1 MQPQGEGPVV
11 VIHSYTAAHE
21 RLGTSSVAR
30 VTASKANT
38 TITANLV
45 LAISLTSLLKLAERL
60 SLVLLRCVYEV
71 EPTPLKQGSTSLK
84 CSIFVLNVINRLAP
98 ISGKRMFQQAAEQRI
113 DRWGDATCG
122 TLPAYWRKL

>member
-1 MQPQGEGPVV
+1 MCFSRPPSRIRGCANRRSSLLCSNIQAQGEGPDV

-21 RLGTSSVAR
+21 RPGNRSIPR
-30 VTASKANT
+30 VTASKANTKANT

-45 LAISLTSLLKLAERL
+45 IAISLTSLLKLAERL

-84 CSIFVLNVINRLAP
+84 CSIL
-98 ISGKRMFQQAAEQRI
+98 
-113 DRWGDATCG
+113 
-122 TLPAYWRKL
+122 Y